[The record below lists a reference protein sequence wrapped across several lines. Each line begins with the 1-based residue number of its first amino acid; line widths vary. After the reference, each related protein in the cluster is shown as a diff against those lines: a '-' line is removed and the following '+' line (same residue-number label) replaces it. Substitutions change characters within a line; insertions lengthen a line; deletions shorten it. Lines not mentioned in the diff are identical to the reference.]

1 MKYTGLDQIVEEVIQ
16 KLGDVER
23 VYLVGDLAKGINSSV
38 VDLIFIGNLNKK
50 YLINL
55 IEKSEKIIFIDA
67 HTTWCGP
74 CKKMAATSFQDEEVA
89 EAFNSKYIN
98 LKVDIENDPDGQEI
112 ARMYKVQAYPTLL
125 FINSRGK
132 LLKTLVGF
140 QTADKLAAVAST
152 ME

>member
-1 MKYTGLDQIVEEVIQ
+1 MKKIIGIFAFA
-16 KLGDVER
+16 
-23 VYLVGDLAKGINSSV
+23 LVTMAFFMDNHNSEMKPAGGIKFLNISLEKAKELA
-38 VDLIFIGNLNKK
+38 
-50 YLINL
+50 
-55 IEKSEKIIFIDA
+55 EKSEKIIFIDA

-74 CKKMAATSFQDEEVA
+74 CKKMAATSFQDQEVA